1 MWFIESG
8 VWSTDT
14 KKVVMIQN
22 HVYFMDHFTL
32 QSIVLA
38 KLIAENISSFT
49 RINQF
54 INIII
59 IIIIRLIFSK
69 QIN

>member
-1 MWFIESG
+1 
-8 VWSTDT
+8 
-14 KKVVMIQN
+14 
-22 HVYFMDHFTL
+22 MDHFTL

-54 INIII
+54 INIIS
-59 IIIIRLIFSK
+59 LIFSK
-69 QIN
+69 QINWGYLMKPYKLRYWIKINKIHVPN